1 MILCFRLEK
10 NLYLCMQNYSILVRV
25 VKENMNQNKR
35 QLTECFYH
43 RLVESYGYSPD
54 QLAFDV
60 PVSSTAVADIAI
72 WRSIEEKNQ
81 GRTPNIYVLVAC
93 KAEHIRIKA
102 EDYFEQFKQAVL
114 NEMAFYVAH
123 NLKETKV
130 FYIDRNARPLKIE
143 RISDFP
149 SATDIATEQ
158 GLVQFVRKM
167 RSYSKDQFLKT
178 LSRCH
183 NIIRNVD
190 KLSPE
195 AAFDEISKILFI
207 KMLYER
213 DAKEELVYSKE
224 KFLKEEAS
232 FKKRGDYI
240 QYLFDEVKRQYEA
253 DGLFDVEDRIRIRR
267 ESFLLILEEL
277 GKVELYDTSDDIKG
291 IAFEQ
296 FLGKT
301 FRGELGQFFTP
312 RTIVNY
318 MVDVLGVKE
327 GDCVCDPCCGSGGFL
342 IKAFEHVQNQIDQ
355 DIYRQIN
362 AVMEDNSISENERQV
377 KVNQLLSECN
387 KSVKGSRYY
396 KLCHDYFFGVDANA
410 RMARTSKMNM
420 IMHGDGHVGVYLHDG
435 LLNVG
440 GVYDSR
446 FDIVL
451 INPPF
456 GAHVEKNM
464 RVTESD
470 VPSDKEKERYT
481 ESFGEDYLDCVYYPI
496 KEWATKV
503 YNDRSKGKRIL
514 ELFGIQNSNTEILF
528 IERCINLLKPGKK
541 AGIVLPE
548 GVLDNSA
555 LERVRKYV
563 EKHARILNITSIPA
577 DVFLSSGANIKP
589 SLIFIQKYLENEKPE
604 EDYILSVTKVSD
616 AGISST
622 GLPSQ
627 NEELP
632 IAAKEVKSFLEGNPI
647 SRMSYTKIVKR
658 SELTNWSVKQ
668 IFDVVHANFNPQYK
682 TVRIGDVLK
691 LSKNVIAV
699 ESDVEYTRLTVKLF
713 NKGISERDKVLGS
726 YIGTKRQT
734 RVSAGQFIISKID
747 GKSAAFGIV
756 DEKYDEAIVTPD
768 FLVYDIDT
776 GKILPEYLELV
787 LRNEAIL
794 NQFDT
799 SSSGTTGRRRLSQK
813 VFENT
818 KIALPSLEEQK
829 SLVSEIIRI
838 RKSQKDLE
846 NLLKSNIEAFNQTIF
861 N

>member
-1 MILCFRLEK
+1 M
-10 NLYLCMQNYSILVRV
+10 
-25 VKENMNQNKR
+25 KENLNQNKR
-35 QLTECFYH
+35 QLTESFYH

-60 PVSSTAVADIAI
+60 PVSSIAVADIAI
-72 WRSIEEKNQ
+72 WRSIEEKKL

-149 SATDIATEQ
+149 SAADIATEQ
-158 GLVQFVRKM
+158 GLVQFVRKV

-195 AAFDEISKILFI
+195 AAFDEISKVLFI

-224 KFLKEEAS
+224 KFLKEEAAL
-232 FKKRGDYI
+232 KKGGDYI

-355 DIYRQIN
+355 DIHRQIN
-362 AVMEDNSISENERQV
+362 AVMEDNSISESERQE

-387 KSVKGSRYY
+387 KSIKGSRYY

-440 GVYDSR
+440 GVYDNR
-446 FDIVL
+446 FDVIL

-456 GAHVEKNM
+456 GAHVEKDM
-464 RVTESD
+464 RITESD
-470 VPSDKEKERYT
+470 VPSDKEKDQYT
-481 ESFGEDYLDCVYYPI
+481 ESYGEEYLERVYYPM
-496 KEWATKV
+496 KEWAAKV
-503 YNDRSKGKRIL
+503 YNDRSKGKRIV

-528 IERCINLLKPGKK
+528 IERCINLLKPGKR

-555 LERVRKYV
+555 LERVRNYIEKY
-563 EKHARILNITSIPA
+563 ARILNITSIPA

-589 SLIFIQKYLENEKPE
+589 SLIFIQKYHENEKPE

-647 SRMSYTKIVKR
+647 NRMSYTKIVKR

-682 TVRIGDVLK
+682 TVRLGDVLK
-691 LSKNVIAV
+691 LSKNIIAV
-699 ESDVEYTRLTVKLF
+699 ESKVEYTRLTVKLF
-713 NKGISERDKVLGS
+713 NKGIGERDKVLGS

-734 RVSAGQFIISKID
+734 RVSAGQFVISKID

-756 DEKYDEAIVTPD
+756 EKKYDGAIVTPD

-776 GKILPEYLELV
+776 EKILPEYLELV
-787 LRNEAIL
+787 LRNETIL

-838 RKSQKDLE
+838 RKSQKNLE
-846 NLLKSNIEAFNQTIF
+846 ELLKSNIEAFNQTIF